1 MEIIDLIQFG
11 NKFKCINHFQVQTC
25 IFIAYSHSFFANFNF
40 ELDLISENTGITAES
55 NLIPGLGHQFQVD
68 TSQSN
73 LKLTCQNQFESFIW
87 AFRLLAL
94 YKTTMTQAYTRIRI
108 LGDETVNSALQSKLD
123 REKNW
128 HSKNS
133 ITDYAEK
140 MFQQATLEN
149 YGQAEMSEW
158 NDQASKH
165 QCYKKN
171 ENNCQ

>member
-1 MEIIDLIQFG
+1 M
-11 NKFKCINHFQVQTC
+11 
-25 IFIAYSHSFFANFNF
+25 
-40 ELDLISENTGITAES
+40 DLISENTGITAES

-73 LKLTCQNQFESFIW
+73 LKLTRQNQFESLIW

-128 HSKNS
+128 LRKNS
-133 ITDYAEK
+133 ITDFAEK
-140 MFQQATLEN
+140 MSVEQYF
-149 YGQAEMSEW
+149 
-158 NDQASKH
+158 
-165 QCYKKN
+165 
-171 ENNCQ
+171 